1 MNHVKKNYTN
11 KMNNKKTVLL
21 IIVFLIV
28 VCLFAFGRIAG
39 NDFINFD
46 DTGFLLENKHIQSG
60 FNVESVIW
68 AFSTIEHNYWIPL
81 TWLSHILDWS
91 FFGSSAGGHHTVSLL
106 LHIGTVMF
114 LFLFLYKS
122 TGNIWP
128 AAFASA
134 LFAIHPLRVESV
146 AWASE
151 RKDVLSM
158 FFGIA
163 TLYAYTFY
171 VESNKLSKYFFCLIL
186 FFFALMSKPTM
197 VTLPFVLMLL
207 DYWPLERWHT
217 ASSTPHEKR
226 YKLLGKLVW
235 EKTPFILLTIATC
248 IITYWAQKTVGSVS
262 SASLLPFGTKIFNA
276 IASYV
281 GYLEKTLW
289 PVNLAIFYPYDFS
302 ISLLKVFM
310 LGLIL
315 IIITAFVL
323 YRIKKMPFLFVGW
336 FWYLGTLIPVIGLV
350 QTGKQGMADRYT
362 YLPSIGIAVMLAWGI
377 PLLIRNKDVR
387 KKIFFP
393 VTIAI
398 LSIFATLTWI
408 QCGYWKDSLKIFS
421 HTAQVT
427 NNNYLAYELRGI
439 AYSEKGQFQRAIQ
452 DYSKAI
458 QFYEGI
464 QLQHDYSSVFFNR
477 AMAYSSLR
485 QYQPAIED
493 YNKAILMN
501 SDFAEAYNNRGRIY
515 GQLGQY
521 QLAIDDFNKVI
532 DINPEHEK
540 AYNNRGLA
548 FNALRQY
555 QNAFKDFTTAIKL
568 KPDYANAYNNR
579 ALSYLKIGSTEL
591 ACADAKKACSLGNCL
606 TLQATS
612 LCR

>member
-1 MNHVKKNYTN
+1 
-11 KMNNKKTVLL
+11 
-21 IIVFLIV
+21 
-28 VCLFAFGRIAG
+28 
-39 NDFINFD
+39 
-46 DTGFLLENKHIQSG
+46 
-60 FNVESVIW
+60 
-68 AFSTIEHNYWIPL
+68 
-81 TWLSHILDWS
+81 
-91 FFGSSAGGHHTVSLL
+91 
-106 LHIGTVMF
+106 
-114 LFLFLYKS
+114 
-122 TGNIWP
+122 
-128 AAFASA
+128 
-134 LFAIHPLRVESV
+134 
-146 AWASE
+146 
-151 RKDVLSM
+151 
-158 FFGIA
+158 
-163 TLYAYTFY
+163 
-171 VESNKLSKYFFCLIL
+171 
-186 FFFALMSKPTM
+186 
-197 VTLPFVLMLL
+197 
-207 DYWPLERWHT
+207 
-217 ASSTPHEKR
+217 
-226 YKLLGKLVW
+226 
-235 EKTPFILLTIATC
+235 
-248 IITYWAQKTVGSVS
+248 
-262 SASLLPFGTKIFNA
+262 
-276 IASYV
+276 
-281 GYLEKTLW
+281 
-289 PVNLAIFYPYDFS
+289 
-302 ISLLKVFM
+302 
-310 LGLIL
+310 
-315 IIITAFVL
+315 
-323 YRIKKMPFLFVGW
+323 
-336 FWYLGTLIPVIGLV
+336 
-350 QTGKQGMADRYT
+350 MADRYT

-579 ALSYLKIGSTEL
+579 AFSYLKIGSTEL

>member
-1 MNHVKKNYTN
+1 M
-11 KMNNKKTVLL
+11 NKKKTL
-21 IIVFLIV
+21 ILITIFLIV
-28 VCLFAFGRIAG
+28 ACLSAFGRIAG
-39 NDFINFD
+39 NEFINFD
-46 DTGFLLENKHIQSG
+46 DAGFLVENKHIQSG
-60 FNVESVIW
+60 FNLESIAW

-91 FFGSSAGGHHTVSLL
+91 IFGSSAGGHHTVSLL
-106 LHIGTVMF
+106 LHIGTVLF
-114 LFLFLYKS
+114 LFFFLYKS
-122 TGNIWP
+122 TDNIWP
-128 AAFASA
+128 AAFAAA

-163 TLYAYTFY
+163 SLYAYTFY
-171 VESNKLSKYFFCLIL
+171 VESYKLSKYILCLIL
-186 FFFALMSKPTM
+186 FLFALMSKPTM
-197 VTLPFVLMLL
+197 VTLPFVLMIL
-207 DYWPLERWHT
+207 DYWPLERWQT
-217 ASSTPHEKR
+217 ALSAPYEKR
-226 YKLLGKLVW
+226 NKFLGKLVL
-235 EKTPFILLTIATC
+235 EKTPFILLTMATC

-262 SASLLPFGTKIFNA
+262 SASILPFSTKIFNA
-276 IASYV
+276 FASYV
-281 GYLEKTLW
+281 GYLGKTLW

-310 LGLIL
+310 LGSIL

-362 YLPSIGIAVMLAWGI
+362 YLPSIGIAIMLAWGI
-377 PLLIRNKDVR
+377 SIFIKNKNLR
-387 KKIFFP
+387 KKILFP
-393 VTIAI
+393 AVIMILFISIA
-398 LSIFATLTWI
+398 LTWL

-439 AYSEKGQFQRAIQ
+439 AYSKKGQFQRAIQ
-452 DYSKAI
+452 DYNKAI
-458 QFYEGI
+458 RFYESI

-477 AMAYSSLR
+477 AMAYTSLR

-501 SDFAEAYNNRGRIY
+501 ADFAEAYNNRGRIY

-548 FNALRQY
+548 FNELRQY
-555 QNAFKDFTTAIKL
+555 QNAVKDFTTAINL

-579 ALSYLKIGSTEL
+579 AEVYLKQGNNLSGCNDAQK
-591 ACADAKKACSLGNCL
+591 ACALGNCR
-606 TLQATS
+606 TLKLSQDKGYCS
-612 LCR
+612 QPYRSNP